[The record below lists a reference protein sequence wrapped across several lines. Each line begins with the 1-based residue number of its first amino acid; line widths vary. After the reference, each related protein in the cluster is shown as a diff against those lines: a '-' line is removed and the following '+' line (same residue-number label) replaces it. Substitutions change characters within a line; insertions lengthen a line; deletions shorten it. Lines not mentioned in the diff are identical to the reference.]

1 MTQSY
6 SNSNVGIWA
15 KQDIEQAIARGELIL
30 NSSRI
35 LGARSLATAVIK
47 R

>member
-15 KQDIEQAIARGELIL
+15 KQDIEQAIDRGELIL
-30 NSSRI
+30 NSTKI
-35 LGARSLATAVIK
+35 VYKLVATI
-47 R
+47 